1 MNVHLTGV
9 VDIRI
14 DGWLKEVNWH
24 DRTARLR
31 LAGRDW
37 VTLRF
42 APANDLAFKQHANSY
57 VKVKGQGTS
66 DANGSL
72 KFVDVLELEGD
83 RVNSNPADYM
93 TELEKRLAARPKRDI
108 RNRRR
113 ASWDFDPDAFMA
125 LVDGED

>member
-1 MNVHLTGV
+1 MKVQRAGLVEVHV
-9 VDIRI
+9 

-31 LAGRDW
+31 LAGGDW
-37 VTLRF
+37 VPLRF
-42 APANDLAFKQHANSY
+42 APTSDLVFKQHANSF
-57 VKVKGQGTS
+57 VRVNGQGKS

-72 KFVDVLELEGD
+72 KFVDVAELEGD
-83 RVNSNPADYM
+83 MSNSNSADYM

>member
-1 MNVHLTGV
+1 MNVHLTRV

-14 DGWLKEVNWH
+14 EGWLKEIDWH
-24 DRTARLR
+24 NRTARLR
-31 LAGRDW
+31 LAGGDW
-37 VTLRF
+37 VPLRF
-42 APANDLAFKQHANSY
+42 APTNDLSFKQHANSF

-72 KFVDVLELEGD
+72 KFVDVAELEGD
-83 RVNSNPADYM
+83 RAISDTADYM
-93 TELEKRLAARPKRDI
+93 SELEKRLAARPKRDI